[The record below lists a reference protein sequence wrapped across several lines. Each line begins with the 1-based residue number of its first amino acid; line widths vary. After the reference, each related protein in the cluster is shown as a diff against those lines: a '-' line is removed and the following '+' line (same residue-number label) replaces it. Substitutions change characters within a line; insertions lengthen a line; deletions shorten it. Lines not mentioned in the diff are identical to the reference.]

1 MRYFLSVFA
10 LGLFAVNAKSQN
22 VFPTTTGSKVGIGT
36 TSPAVRFHVSGTDT
50 TNVLFHGL
58 TKGTRFLQ
66 NSIGSRIEGVDNTGF
81 ANYQPL
87 SLKGSYLTF
96 ETASEAMR
104 ILANG
109 NIGIGTTT
117 PIGQLSVAGTKTLG
131 AWGTYGPSFDVSS
144 DVIDN
149 TSSGT
154 VGTVTVLSSIHSGI
168 FGATSPTTYTTAAT
182 LFLGV
187 PSPGTNV
194 TITNRYSLYAS
205 GAGYFGGKIV
215 TTGMTSSG
223 SVTATGYI
231 GTSLRSTGTNSVLS
245 IQGSGAAASGTGNL
259 KHLTL
264 FTSSSANS
272 KTAGNYVAVALEP
285 TYNQTS
291 GTAANTDFLINRTET
306 AVGSGAQF
314 LLDAQ
319 VGGTSKFNINRTG
332 QGYFAGNVGIGISSP
347 SAQLHVVGT
356 TRLASLAVNDT
367 ASRILVSDTNGN
379 LAYRN
384 VATLNTGGTWGSI
397 GGSLTSQADLQN
409 ALDLKAPLSS
419 AALTGIPTTPTGSL
433 SDSSLQIANTSWVSQ
448 KITALAST
456 NFANADLSFTNNR
469 THNGAN
475 KTFRIDSLKSF
486 TVRSETFK
494 IEAKINPT
502 NSFSAT
508 MYRASDNRVWDGVFA
523 EFNNNYSNYPPTLED
538 VYGTA
543 MSGSMK
549 FYDARIGQ
557 TPYYY
562 TLMRKRPRY
571 EGTDTAYLA
580 LKSSEVQQAY
590 YVNMIPNDG
599 NSSSKFYSTATLF
612 DNYTG
617 ITTAIN
623 TTPGATTRYN
633 FSIDGNAASKSNT
646 RLRLILQPVAPWSTV
661 IARVDSATTA
671 PTEIIVTK
679 NDTLMRY
686 PVSLLTGGG
695 SNGWGLTG
703 NGGTNSISNFIGTTD
718 NVDLV
723 FRTNN
728 VNKMLIN
735 ATGNVGIGTSQ
746 VSDVNYKL
754 FVETGIR
761 TRKIKVDATN
771 VTWPDYVFN
780 EDHKMPT
787 LDEVEKFIQLN
798 KHLPGVQSAAEVE
811 KNGIDLGENQ
821 AVLLQKIEELTLY
834 VIAQNKKIQ
843 LQQDKINSQSK
854 TESDLQSQISLL
866 QKQFEELKSLL
877 KTDIK

>member
-1 MRYFLSVFA
+1 FINTNILYVSKLNCHYTR
-10 LGLFAVNAKSQN
+10 GILFSQN
-22 VFPTTTGSKVGIGT
+22 SV
-36 TSPAVRFHVSGTDT
+36 
-50 TNVLFHGL
+50 
-58 TKGTRFLQ
+58 
-66 NSIGSRIEGVDNTGF
+66 GSRIEGVDNTGF
-81 ANYQPL
+81 ASYQPL
-87 SLKGSYLTF
+87 SLKASYLSF
-96 ETASEAMR
+96 ETTSEAMR
-104 ILANG
+104 ILNNG
-109 NIGIGTTT
+109 NVGIGTTT
-117 PIGQLSVAGTKTLG
+117 PFGQLSIAGTKTSG
-131 AWGTYGPSFDVSS
+131 AWGTNGPSFDVSS
-144 DVIDN
+144 NLMDN

-154 VGTVTVLSSIHSGI
+154 VGTVTVLSSIHSVY
-168 FGATSPTTYTTAAT
+168 FNATSPTTYTHAAT

-187 PSPGTNV
+187 PTPGTNV
-194 TITNRYSLYAS
+194 GITNAYSLYAS
-205 GAGYFGGKIV
+205 GSGYFGGTLVGNNISSSNIV
-215 TTGMTSSG
+215 SATTGFYGG
-223 SVTATGYI
+223 SI
-231 GTSLRSTGTNSVLS
+231 RSAGTNSIFS
-245 IQGSGAAASGTGNL
+245 IQGIGAAASGTGNL
-259 KHLTL
+259 KHLTI
-264 FTSSSANS
+264 FTGSSANT

-285 TYNQTS
+285 TYNQTT

-306 AVGSGAQF
+306 AIGSGAQL

-319 VGGTSKFNINRTG
+319 VGGTSKFNISRTG
-332 QGYFAGNVGIGISSP
+332 QGYFAGNVGIGITSP

-356 TRLASLAVNDT
+356 ARFASLANDDT
-367 ASRILVSDTNGN
+367 LSRLLVSDASGN

-409 ALDLKAPLSS
+409 ALNLKAPLNS

-456 NFANADLSFTNNR
+456 NFANSDLSFTDNR

-502 NSFSAT
+502 NSFRAT
-508 MYRASDNRVWDGVFA
+508 MYRASDDWIWDGVFA

-562 TLMRKRPRY
+562 TVMRKRPRY

-590 YVNMIPNDG
+590 YVNMMPNDG
-599 NSSSKFYSTATLF
+599 NSTSKFYSTATLY

-623 TTPGATTRYN
+623 TTPGSTTRYN

-646 RLRLILQPVAPWSTV
+646 RLRLIMQPVAPWSTV

-686 PVSLLTGGG
+686 PISLLTAGG

-703 NGGTNSISNFIGTTD
+703 NGGTNSTSNFIGTTD

-761 TRKIKVDATN
+761 TRKIKVDAAN

-811 KNGIDLGENQ
+811 KNGIDLAENQ

-834 VIAQNKKIQ
+834 VIEQNKKIR
-843 LQQDKINSQSK
+843 LQQDEINSQSK